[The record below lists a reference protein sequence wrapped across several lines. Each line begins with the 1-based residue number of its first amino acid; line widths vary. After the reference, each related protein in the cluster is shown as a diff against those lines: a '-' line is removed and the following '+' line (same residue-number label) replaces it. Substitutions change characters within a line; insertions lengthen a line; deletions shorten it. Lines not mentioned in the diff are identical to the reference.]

1 MLFLI
6 YVLVVAWY
14 KSFATPLAI
23 MAPIPLTLIGIL
35 PGHWLF
41 HAFFTAT
48 SMIGFIALAGIVVR
62 NSILLIDFVEL
73 ELVGSERSLEEAL
86 IEAGSVRLRPIVLTA
101 AAVLVG
107 SVVMLFDPI
116 FQGLAISMIFG
127 AVIATGLTL
136 LLVPLLYYEIFRQK

>member
-1 MLFLI
+1 MR
-6 YVLVVAWY
+6 
-14 KSFATPLAI
+14 
-23 MAPIPLTLIGIL
+23 
-35 PGHWLF
+35 
-41 HAFFTAT
+41 
-48 SMIGFIALAGIVVR
+48 IA

-86 IEAGSVRLRPIVLTA
+86 IEAGYVRLRPIDLTA